1 MIDCCELFVVCHALT
16 SGWTF
21 FVSFLCSASSSTKLK
36 HVEVVVEFSHNV
48 CFVTQRD
55 PFTLYFDG
63 VDKLYGR
70 GTTDCLGHV
79 AMLTFVFKAL
89 AERKPPLSRSVVALF
104 ISGEEGGETG
114 VGIDLVVKVEFL
126 MFVTFCPMFCS
137 SLDVAYLVF
146 YNSCSPEQCFR
157 HCF

>member
-1 MIDCCELFVVCHALT
+1 M
-16 SGWTF
+16 S
-21 FVSFLCSASSSTKLK
+21 
-36 HVEVVVEFSHNV
+36 

-63 VDKLYGR
+63 EDKLYGR

-114 VGIDLVVKVEFL
+114 VGIDLVVKVELLLFA
-126 MFVTFCPMFCS
+126 TFCPMFYS

-146 YNSCSPEQCFR
+146 
-157 HCF
+157 